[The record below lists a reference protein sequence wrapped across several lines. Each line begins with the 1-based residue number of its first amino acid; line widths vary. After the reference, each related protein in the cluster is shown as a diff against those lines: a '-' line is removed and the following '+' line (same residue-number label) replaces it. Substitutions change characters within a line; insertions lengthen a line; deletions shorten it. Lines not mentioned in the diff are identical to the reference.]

1 MRKLILSFLVIIGAA
16 FPCGGCAVPQSR
28 YLAYAMAG
36 RSTHADS
43 AAGVLAQEAPLSP
56 RGPLPAAVLS
66 DAQAPT
72 PMLTVVDP
80 RKVVYTGQFCVAVG
94 DVAVSIQATK
104 ALADK
109 LGGYM
114 LRMTTNTIVIR
125 VPADKFDAAVAELNR
140 MGTMLNKDISAQD
153 VTDQYTDLEM
163 RLKNAKATQQKLL
176 ALLEKS
182 QVVRDTM
189 DIEKELQRITTE
201 IERLEGQ
208 LNKLSNEVAFSMLT
222 VLFNQTSSAP
232 AETQVKLPFYWLGR
246 IGLNELLSF

>member
-1 MRKLILSFLVIIGAA
+1 MRQLILASLIFIGAA
-16 FPCGGCAVPQSR
+16 CLCGGCAVSQSR
-28 YLAYAMAG
+28 YMAYAMG
-36 RSTHADS
+36 GQGPHADS
-43 AAGVLAQEAPLSP
+43 AAGVLAQAAPLSP
-56 RGPLPAAVLS
+56 RGSLPAVALS
-66 DAQAPT
+66 DVQAPT
-72 PMLTVVDP
+72 PLLTVVDP

-140 MGTMLNKDISAQD
+140 MGTVLNKEISAQD
-153 VTDQYTDLEM
+153 VTDQYMDLEM

-201 IERLEGQ
+201 IEQLEGQ
-208 LNKLSNEVAFSMLT
+208 IKKLKHEVAFSMLT
-222 VLFNQTSSAP
+222 VLFNQTRNAP
-232 AETQVKLPFYWLGR
+232 AETQVKLPFYWLSR
-246 IGLNELLSF
+246 LGLDELLSF

>member
-1 MRKLILSFLVIIGAA
+1 MRELILSFLVIIGAA
-16 FPCGGCAVPQSR
+16 CLCGGCESPQAR
-28 YLAYAMAG
+28 YFAYGLGKMD
-36 RSTHADS
+36 RP
-43 AAGVLAQEAPLSP
+43 AAPPSVQLPPEAPLLP
-56 RGPLPAAVLS
+56 PATPLVAAAP
-66 DAQAPT
+66 DAQDPT
-72 PMLTVVDP
+72 PLLTVVEP
-80 RKVVYTGQFCVAVG
+80 RKVVYAGRFNVAVG
-94 DVAVSIQATK
+94 DVAVSIQTTK

-125 VPADKFDAAVAELNR
+125 VPSDKFDAAVEAVGR
-140 MGTMLNKDISAQD
+140 MGMVIDKEVTAQD
-153 VTDQYTDLEM
+153 VTDQYFDIEM

-201 IERLEGQ
+201 IERLQGQ

>member
-1 MRKLILSFLVIIGAA
+1 MQKLILGVQILIVAA
-16 FPCGGCAVPQSR
+16 CPCGGCESPQAHYLTYRLGGRNVPNAPQSVPPPPEAPPM
-28 YLAYAMAG
+28 YNAASLATVA
-36 RSTHADS
+36 RD
-43 AAGVLAQEAPLSP
+43 AQE
-56 RGPLPAAVLS
+56 
-66 DAQAPT
+66 PT
-72 PMLTVVDP
+72 PLLTVVEP

-140 MGTMLNKDISAQD
+140 MGTVLNKDISAQD
-153 VTDQYTDLEM
+153 VTDQYMDLEM

-201 IERLEGQ
+201 IERLQGQ